1 MTSVAGVANHTTFR
15 NLNLVTSAQQILLN
29 YPRIRTGS
37 KGSQCFVT
45 QWYIACRAVCLRI
58 CFFVFNKIIVVLAK
72 R

>member
-37 KGSQCFVT
+37 KGSQCL
-45 QWYIACRAVCLRI
+45 LRNGI
-58 CFFVFNKIIVVLAK
+58 LHVGQCVFIYASLK
-72 R
+72 